1 MLASFG
7 IALFGVSI
15 IVGAII
21 FTPSDSY
28 AIMTV
33 FVGGGSLLIGLW
45 QGIKSFFNLRGIGKL
60 KNSQDMLAHWAYAP
74 QELALF
80 SENEWHFARRAA
92 VRNSLGTLLVFFTFF
107 LVFSFSFRNIDKRES
122 WYIVFLKMTP
132 YGMAAAAIVF
142 GYCILVASL
151 ERIANR
157 RGLNEVYIYPTGA
170 IFNGRLYLWHYAQNV
185 ATEPGP
191 PMILT
196 LKWYQTQTGPGQ
208 VRIPVP
214 FGREAEAERIKEFFS
229 CKIQTF
235 FDWEK

>member
-7 IALFGVSI
+7 IALFGVAI
-15 IVGAII
+15 IAGAII
-21 FTPSDSY
+21 FTPSDAY

-45 QGIKSFFNLRGIGKL
+45 QGIKSVFNLRGIGNL

-74 QELALF
+74 EELSLF
-80 SENEWHFARRAA
+80 SENEWHLARRAA

-107 LVFSFSFRNIDKRES
+107 LVFSFSSRNFDKRVS

-142 GYCILVASL
+142 GYSLLVASL

-170 IFNGRLYLWHYAQNV
+170 IFNGRLYRWNCAQNV

-196 LKWYQTQTGPGQ
+196 LKWYQTETGPGQ

-214 FGREAEAERIKEFFS
+214 FGHEVDAERIKNLLS
-229 CKIQTF
+229 PK
-235 FDWEK
+235 